1 MQRLSEIYLLV
12 VKVFDLVY
20 NMNVNKKELW
30 LIMIMGKNRKGKHM
44 KKNQRKAAKLSG
56 KKVIDNKIIK

>member
-1 MQRLSEIYLLV
+1 
-12 VKVFDLVY
+12 
-20 NMNVNKKELW
+20 
-30 LIMIMGKNRKGKHM
+30 MIMGKNRKGKHM